1 MSFTEFAIR
10 LRGWPRRVL
19 ALACLL
25 LAVVTAIGAQHDD
38 HSPDQGAPVL
48 VAARD
53 LAAGIRL
60 SNADVQV
67 RTWPASLRPPT
78 APSRP
83 AQVLG
88 RRLAGPVHAG
98 EPLTTT
104 RFVGA
109 DLSAGLPANLQAVPV
124 QITGAAL
131 LNLVRV
137 GDSIDLL
144 VGDSVS
150 AGQPTPSSPAV
161 PGPARVLAQRVRV
174 LAVAAPSPAVGLSS
188 VDGIDSGTIGLI
200 VAADRA
206 TALRIAAATDR
217 PIVATV
223 RSPP

>member
-1 MSFTEFAIR
+1 MSITEIAIR

-25 LAVVTAIGAQHDD
+25 LAVVTAIGSQHNG
-38 HSPDQGAPVL
+38 HPPDPGAPVL

-60 SNADVQV
+60 SSADVQV
-67 RTWPASLRPPT
+67 RTWPASLRPAN

-88 RRLAGPVHAG
+88 RRLAGPIHAG

-104 RFVGA
+104 RFAGA

-137 GDSIDLL
+137 GDSVDLL
-144 VGDSVS
+144 VGNPVS
-150 AGQPTPSSPAV
+150 AGGSLPSLPERAH
-161 PGPARVLAQRVRV
+161 VLAQRVRV
-174 LAVAAPSPAVGLSS
+174 LAVAAPAAAADLGS
-188 VDGIDSGTIGLI
+188 VDGIDNGAIGLI

-223 RSPP
+223 RRPP